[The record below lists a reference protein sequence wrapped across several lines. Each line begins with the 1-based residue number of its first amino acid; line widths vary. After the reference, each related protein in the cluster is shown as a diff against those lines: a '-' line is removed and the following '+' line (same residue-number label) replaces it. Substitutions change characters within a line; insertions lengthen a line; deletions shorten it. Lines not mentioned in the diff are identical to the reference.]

1 MKSNNITKLNY
12 QMIFD
17 EDGTRKD
24 DEETERKLTEAK
36 ELLQKKDTHWK
47 EKLEEVRE
55 EAYKKG
61 FRDGTSNGYKK
72 ATAEIGE
79 RIGGLEKAFDEAH
92 DQWLKNQEEIAPD
105 LLNIVF
111 DLTEAIIGVK
121 PPKNSHVQE
130 KLAGELNKLLQ
141 KIDQQTKSILY
152 VSEEDL
158 AMIKAM
164 IEHYDDELSVK
175 IQVKD
180 SCEPGEFMLENNEM
194 KVVRTFEGLLSDFKE
209 SLSIPQWS

>member
-17 EDGTRKD
+17 EDGTQKD

-61 FRDGTSNGYKK
+61 FRDGTKTGYKK